1 MFENRSISIMTYP
14 IETVLAE
21 KLETLIARSVTN
33 TRMRDFYDIHV
44 LLNSEK
50 QKIDYTTLQKALS
63 ATSMKRESTELME
76 EAENVLAALKESSL
90 MQDLWKNYQR
100 KFPYAADYSWDDVL
114 WSVRILS
121 FEAGLSVRKPSML

>member
-1 MFENRSISIMTYP
+1 
-14 IETVLAE
+14 
-21 KLETLIARSVTN
+21 
-33 TRMRDFYDIHV
+33 
-44 LLNSEK
+44 
-50 QKIDYTTLQKALS
+50 
-63 ATSMKRESTELME
+63 MKEV
-76 EAENVLAALKESSL
+76 ENVLAALKESSL